1 MNKTSTVILRLEPE
15 LRERIDQGARELGIT
30 RSEYIRRLIASI
42 PVEGKIEDGR
52 VIEHGKLARPESL
65 P

>member
-42 PVEGKIEDGR
+42 SLKGEIVGDR
-52 VIEHGKLARPESL
+52 VVWGNDTEME
-65 P
+65 

>member
-1 MNKTSTVILRLEPE
+1 MNKTATVILRLEPE
-15 LRERIDQGARELGIT
+15 LRERIDQGAKELGIT

-42 PVEGKIEDGR
+42 PVEGKIVDGR
-52 VIEHGKLARPESL
+52 VIEHGELARLEPL